1 MSNHNDPSDKKKWS
15 ALLSDKL
22 LSSSVKGV
30 FSITGVDLL
39 IVTDDKVKLWLIDN
53 LKYVERKLRW
63 IIPLGILIPIALTF
77 CTCSF
82 NVTALGVPGAN
93 WEAFFFILG
102 LIAIIWFIYEVIWI
116 IIMVY
121 RKKALTIDKMVH
133 RLKEESIEPSFA
145 LDSDYSVFKMEPT

>member
-1 MSNHNDPSDKKKWS
+1 MSNQNDASDKKKPTVS
-15 ALLSDKL
+15 FSDKL
-22 LSSSVKGV
+22 MSSSVKGV
-30 FSITGVDLL
+30 YSVTGVDLL

-82 NVTALGVPGAN
+82 NVTALGVPGAK

-102 LIAIIWFIYEVIWI
+102 LIAVIWLIYEVIWI
-116 IIMVY
+116 IIMVC
-121 RKKALTIDKMVH
+121 RKKALSIDKMVH
-133 RLKEESIEPSFA
+133 RLKEESIEPSFS